1 VAASTRLRTPSRA
14 RSGRIEEVN
23 ERAIVQEYDHRRVHP
38 QMNAQRLGEL
48 RAYIT
53 FLRKRVWYVAH
64 HDVETGAKLPNPDW
78 DSYHRGW
85 RWQML
90 LKRSRGEQV

>member
-1 VAASTRLRTPSRA
+1 
-14 RSGRIEEVN
+14 
-23 ERAIVQEYDHRRVHP
+23 
-38 QMNAQRLGEL
+38 L

-64 HDVETGAKLPNPDW
+64 YDVPTGVKRLEPDW
-78 DSYHRGW
+78 GSYHRGW

-90 LKRSRGEQV
+90 LKRSRGERVA